1 MIHAIRAAGAAALL
15 SVTGLAAAHDLYTP
29 CEPARF
35 LEIAEPRIISGVPP
49 RMIRLPRPV
58 WISVES
64 IESVREFHTLDASH
78 FMSLIMNYISNSI
91 GDDISNSIGDDIR
104 FEYSI
109 RLDNY
114 DINGIDIR
122 LDDEGKTR
130 YIDVDATLGDVQH
143 RVQCRHPHEKPAP
156 DLVVRDARVVQR
168 GRSVDWSATVENI
181 GEATATTTT
190 IHLFD
195 SSGDDVFKSS
205 DPRGKQPVP
214 ELAPGAT
221 QSMSHSA
228 TFHSELDI
236 LTSIPLSAEL
246 CVAPVA
252 DEPHVRTNNCATVRV
267 ERN

>member
-35 LEIAEPRIISGVPP
+35 LEIAEPRIISDDFP
-49 RMIRLPRPV
+49 RMFRLPRPV

-64 IESVREFHTLDASH
+64 IESVREFHSRDASR
-78 FMSLIMNYISNSI
+78 FISNNI
-91 GDDISNSIGDDIR
+91 RNSIGDDIR

-195 SSGDDVFKSS
+195 GSGDDLFKSS

-221 QSMSHSA
+221 QPMSHSA
-228 TFHSELDI
+228 TFHDDEIHIRFRI
-236 LTSIPLSAEL
+236 LLLSAQL